1 MAHLVQC
8 EHQAEQVDQDPER
21 VQDVMPVR
29 TLAMIAM
36 ITARG
41 DTKKGHCYE
50 GVSQKCDKTIRVG
63 SIISRPTFCSFL
75 PEIPISKGRKIM
87 SVITIGNVREEY
99 S

>member
-36 ITARG
+36 ITVRG
-41 DTKKGHCYE
+41 DTKNGHCYG
-50 GVSQKCDKTIRVG
+50 GVSQKCDDTFGVG
-63 SIISRPTFCSFL
+63 SIISRPTFCPFL
-75 PEIPISKGRKIM
+75 PETPSIQGKKD
-87 SVITIGNVREEY
+87 NVCY
-99 S
+99 NN

>member
-8 EHQAEQVDQDPER
+8 EHQAKQVDQDPEC

-36 ITARG
+36 ITVRG
-41 DTKKGHCYE
+41 DTKNGHCYG
-50 GVSQKCDKTIRVG
+50 GVSQKQKCDETITVG

-75 PEIPISKGRKIM
+75 PETPSIQGKKD
-87 SVITIGNVREEY
+87 NVCY
-99 S
+99 NNW

>member
-36 ITARG
+36 ITVLG
-41 DTKKGHCYE
+41 DTKNGHCY
-50 GVSQKCDKTIRVG
+50 GVVSQKCEDTIRVG
-63 SIISRPTFCSFL
+63 SIISR
-75 PEIPISKGRKIM
+75 
-87 SVITIGNVREEY
+87 
-99 S
+99 

>member
-36 ITARG
+36 ITVRG
-41 DTKKGHCYE
+41 DTKNGHCYG
-50 GVSQKCDKTIRVG
+50 GVSQKCDETIRVG

-75 PEIPISKGRKIM
+75 PETPSIQGNRDNVCYNKD
-87 SVITIGNVREEY
+87 TINCQGQ
-99 S
+99 